1 MHVAM
6 IHRDLHGITRGGICT
21 VYRSLAAQMVRR
33 GLRVSLI
40 TQDTRHPIGAA
51 GMAVHCLPRTDDLAM
66 HRKAVR
72 QILDR
77 IRPDVV
83 ECSTWEAEALDY
95 LHRPRN
101 QRAPVLVRGEF
112 SAATLGAPGL
122 AADERQLVHRA
133 DRVIAVSTWAARDL
147 ANAYAIPAPTVIHN
161 GIDRKRFR
169 PGPASTPTTGYL
181 VTLDDDGHP
190 AGHREL
196 PELLARGQ
204 AIPPWSPDPQG
215 RIRLL
220 WIGKITPMKGWD
232 ILERA
237 VHRLRHVAVITVL
250 LGHSR
255 PFSPITLGPASLTM
269 VQDLDDD
276 DLPGMYR
283 SADWLLST
291 SRWEGFG
298 LAIAEAMAC
307 GTPALLPAS
316 LGTAPELLAA
326 GGGYTYRD
334 LDHLREIVAKGSRQ
348 TGQIPSQFDWSANAD
363 ATLARYR
370 DLVEAR

>member
-6 IHRDLHGITRGGICT
+6 IHRDLHGVTRGGICT
-21 VYRSLAAQMVRR
+21 VYRCLAAQMVKR
-33 GLRVSLI
+33 GLTVSLV
-40 TQDTRHPIGAA
+40 TQDTAYPVRLDGTT
-51 GMAVHCLPRTDDLAM
+51 VHYLPRTSDLVM

-72 QILDR
+72 KVLDR
-77 IRPDVV
+77 LRPDVV

-95 LHRPRN
+95 LGRPRG

-112 SAATLGAPGL
+112 SATTLGAPDL
-122 AADERQLVHRA
+122 AADERQLVHHA
-133 DRVIAVSTWAARDL
+133 DRVIAVSAWAACDL
-147 ANAYAIPAPTVIHN
+147 ATAYTIATPTAIPN
-161 GIDRKRFR
+161 GIDRNRFR

-181 VTLDDDGHP
+181 VTLDDDGQP
-190 AGHREL
+190 TGHRPL
-196 PELLARGQ
+196 PELLACGQ
-204 AIPPWSPDPQG
+204 AISPWSPDPQN
-215 RIRLL
+215 RVRLL

-232 ILERA
+232 ILEQA
-237 VHRLRHVAVITVL
+237 VHRLRNAAVITVI

-255 PFSPITLGPASLTM
+255 ALSPITVDPASLTI

-276 DLPGMYR
+276 DLPGLYR

-326 GGGYTYRD
+326 GGGCIYHD
-334 LDHLREIVAKGSRQ
+334 LDHLHEIVTKRTRP
-348 TGQIPSQFDWSANAD
+348 TGQIPDHFDWSANAD
-363 ATLARYR
+363 ATLGHYR
-370 DLVEAR
+370 ELVETR